1 MRCDGSFNTLNE
13 LSNKVFVSNKTGDL
27 NLSMFNIIARIKESK
42 ALTKHISCES
52 KCRFW
57 WKNM

>member
-52 KCRFW
+52 KCRF
-57 WKNM
+57 